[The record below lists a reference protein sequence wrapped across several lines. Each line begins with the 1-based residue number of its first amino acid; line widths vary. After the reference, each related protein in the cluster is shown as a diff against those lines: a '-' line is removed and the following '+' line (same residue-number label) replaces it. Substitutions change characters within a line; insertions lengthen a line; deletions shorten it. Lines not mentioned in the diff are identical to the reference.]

1 MKTTVRAGI
10 DEAGLGPLLGP
21 LCLGYSIFEIPDK
34 NISLRK
40 LLRGACAGE
49 NDILQKNDVRVRV
62 CDSKQL
68 HRGARKFEHLEHTA
82 LSFLIACNG
91 GNPINSVA
99 EALQFGVTR
108 PEVFENYPWYRDGE
122 TKIPIAADRDRVLRS
137 AERILTICARNHV
150 KILELGTRVVPELEL
165 NDLFRKLNNKSLA
178 LFESVLP
185 LFARV
190 AEYAQKRPLLVCDR
204 HGARAAY
211 APLLSKAFGG
221 AWIKIIK
228 EARRESLYQISI
240 PDGPVRVVFTEKGES
255 RSFAC
260 ALASCL
266 AKYARELA
274 MNRFNHYFSQI
285 APGVRPTAGYY
296 TDGKRFLNEASVAL
310 KAAGVN
316 LDLMI
321 RNR

>member
-1 MKTTVRAGI
+1 MNATVRAGV

-21 LCLGYSIFEIPDK
+21 LCIGYSIFEIPGE

-40 LLRGACAGE
+40 LLRAACAGE
-49 NDILQKNDVRVRV
+49 NSKINENDARVRV
-62 CDSKQL
+62 CDSKRL
-68 HRGARKFEHLEHTA
+68 HRGKHKFEHLEHTA
-82 LSFLIACNG
+82 LSFLVASNG
-91 GNPINSVA
+91 GKPIDNIA
-99 EALQFGVTR
+99 EVLQFGVTR
-108 PEVFENYPWYRDGE
+108 PGVFNNYPWYCD
-122 TKIPIAADRDRVLRS
+122 TDAKIPVAASRDAVMRS
-137 AERILTICARNHV
+137 AEKILTACERNRV

-165 NDLFRKLNNKSLA
+165 NDLFHKLNNKSLA
-178 LFESVLP
+178 LFESVSP
-185 LFARV
+185 IFARV
-190 AEYAQKRPLLVCDR
+190 GEYAAKRPLLVCDR

-228 EARRESLYQISI
+228 EARGESLYQIAAEN
-240 PDGPVRVVFTEKGES
+240 GRVRVVFTEKGES
-255 RSFAC
+255 KSFAC

-274 MNRFNHYFSQI
+274 MNRFNHYFSKI

-296 TDGKRFLNEASVAL
+296 TDGKRYLNEAGPALRAAGIDTAAL
-310 KAAGVN
+310 K
-316 LDLMI
+316 